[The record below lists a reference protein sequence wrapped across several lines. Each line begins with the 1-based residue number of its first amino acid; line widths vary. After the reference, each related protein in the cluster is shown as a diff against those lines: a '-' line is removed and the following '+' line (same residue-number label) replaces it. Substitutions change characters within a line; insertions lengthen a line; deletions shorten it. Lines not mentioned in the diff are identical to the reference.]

1 MNCPYIPGRT
11 SGNWTFPA
19 SSVHYVR
26 WELIPA
32 EVAWVASGPVS
43 LVVDHS
49 GYQHSH
55 VLGEATVGELLSD
68 LQG

>member
-1 MNCPYIPGRT
+1 M
-11 SGNWTFPA
+11 
-19 SSVHYVR
+19 R
-26 WELIPA
+26 WDLTPA
-32 EVAWVASGPVS
+32 EVAWGASGPVS

-55 VLGEATVGELLSD
+55 VVDEAPVGELLID

>member
-1 MNCPYIPGRT
+1 M
-11 SGNWTFPA
+11 
-19 SSVHYVR
+19 R
-26 WELIPA
+26 WELTPA

-43 LVVDHS
+43 LVGDHS

-55 VLGEATVGELLSD
+55 VLGEATVGELLID

>member
-1 MNCPYIPGRT
+1 M
-11 SGNWTFPA
+11 
-19 SSVHYVR
+19 R
-26 WELIPA
+26 WELTPA

>member
-1 MNCPYIPGRT
+1 MNCPYTPAST

-26 WELIPA
+26 GELTPA
-32 EVAWVASGPVS
+32 EVALVASGPVS

-49 GYQHSH
+49 AYRHSH
-55 VLGEATVGELLSD
+55 ILDAATVGELLID